1 MIEIKNLLFQPLSLH
16 RRDGTGI
23 HLGPRKRATI
33 EDDAVSEEMR
43 RAEARSVL
51 SMAPVAEASSR
62 ESLPDTPVPAAVPP
76 ADPPTAE
83 DPAHPRRKKDK

>member
-51 SMAPVAEASSR
+51 SMAPVAETVR
-62 ESLPDTPVPAAVPP
+62 PDSPETPVSVPVPP

>member
-1 MIEIKNLLFQPLSLH
+1 MIEIKNLLFQPLALH
-16 RRDGTGI
+16 RRDGTGL
-23 HLGPRKRATI
+23 HLGPRGRAAV

-43 RAEARSVL
+43 RAEARGVV
-51 SMAPVAEASSR
+51 SMAPVEGVGR
-62 ESLPDTPVPAAVPP
+62 HESPGTAVPAPVPP

>member
-23 HLGPRKRATI
+23 HLGPRRRATI
-33 EDDAVSEEMR
+33 EDEAVSEEMR
-43 RAEARSVL
+43 RAEARGVVSL
-51 SMAPVAEASSR
+51 APLAEAGSPDSP
-62 ESLPDTPVPAAVPP
+62 EPQVVLALPS

-83 DPAHPRRKKDK
+83 DPAHPRRKKEK

>member
-23 HLGPRKRATI
+23 HLGPRKRAVI
-33 EDDAVSEEMR
+33 EDNAVSEEMR
-43 RAEARSVL
+43 RAEARSVV
-51 SMAPVAEASSR
+51 SMAPVAEAGR
-62 ESLPDTPVPAAVPP
+62 PDPPEPPVPVPVLS